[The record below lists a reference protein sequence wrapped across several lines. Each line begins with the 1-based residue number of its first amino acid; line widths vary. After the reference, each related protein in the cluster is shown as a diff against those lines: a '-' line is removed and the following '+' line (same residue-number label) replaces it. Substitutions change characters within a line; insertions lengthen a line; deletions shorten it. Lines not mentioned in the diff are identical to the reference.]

1 MVQRRI
7 HHIFERAS
15 RAHAEIFPDAIKDHD
30 GVIDGETKIG
40 MVLEQAAKDVGA
52 DVSLTGFVR
61 FALGEGIEREEGD
74 FAAEVAAQISG

>member
-1 MVQRRI
+1 
-7 HHIFERAS
+7 
-15 RAHAEIFPDAIKDHD
+15 
-30 GVIDGETKIG
+30 
-40 MVLEQAAKDVGA
+40 LEKAAKDVGA